1 MKIRQVLN
9 RLEYIINKVDN
20 KQYAN
25 YILLSND
32 LTSLYNDI
40 SIGELLERQK
50 KQLQPEKQL
59 KKVKEQI
66 QELEEREKNE
76 II

>member
-50 KQLQPEKQL
+50 KQLQPEKQIER
-59 KKVKEQI
+59 VK
-66 QELEEREKNE
+66 RN
-76 II
+76 